1 MSQDITEFEKLL
13 DEFNKVYDLNK
24 PKYEPSYLEICDYP
38 GNRKEEI
45 CSRLFAF
52 FFNSHN
58 PHGMGTLFYDTL
70 LEVYK
75 EKYKEQIDFDL
86 SKLLYQSNVVART
99 EIYTSNKD
107 ENKLKRIDLLLESDG
122 SIVCIENKIWAEL
135 KNNLD
140 AYYAYTESIKG
151 KYRKSLYL
159 ILSMREDVEDELNQS
174 GWEHAKDYK
183 VIYYHEY
190 LKILKKN
197 LGDCVTSCNAKY
209 FSVLTDFIQFLD
221 REGGFCMNFNDAEK
235 KFFEDNS
242 EIIQKMIERRN
253 EYIASQKIYQRRY
266 IQSIEKRLEKE
277 KMDNIPT
284 KFWIQDDGV
293 GLGIKFYEGSQE
305 YEIGIESRYEANG
318 SFSIRITIWIY
329 GGNAGKRRNHYEQ
342 KIYDQFGMRL
352 ETVGKKYQ
360 ALIASECFKT
370 EDEVFGK
377 LIDTYKSM
385 CDIIK
390 QVSENKL

>member
-52 FFNSHN
+52 FFDSHN

-86 SKLLYQSNVVART
+86 NKFLYQSNVVART
-99 EIYTSNKD
+99 EIHTSNDD

-151 KYRKSLYL
+151 EYRKSLYL
-159 ILSMREDVEDELNQS
+159 ILSMREDMEDELNQS
-174 GWEHAKDYK
+174 SWKHAKDYK

-197 LGDCVTSCNAKY
+197 LGDCITSCNAKY

-221 REGGFCMNFNDAEK
+221 REGGFCMDFNDAEK

-242 EIIQKMIERRN
+242 EIIQKMIGRWD
-253 EYIASQKIYQRRY
+253 EYVASQKKYQRRY
-266 IQSIEKRLEKE
+266 ILSIEKRIENE
-277 KMDNIPT
+277 KMNDIPT

-293 GLGIKFYEGSQE
+293 GIGIKFYEGSQE

-318 SFSIRITIWIY
+318 SFCIRITIWIY
-329 GGNAGKRRNHYEQ
+329 GGNAGKRRNLYDN
-342 KIYDQFGMRL
+342 KIYDQFGKRL

-360 ALIASECFKT
+360 ALIASEYFKT

-377 LIDTYKSM
+377 LLDTYKSM
-385 CDIIK
+385 CEIIN
-390 QVSENKL
+390 QVSENKS